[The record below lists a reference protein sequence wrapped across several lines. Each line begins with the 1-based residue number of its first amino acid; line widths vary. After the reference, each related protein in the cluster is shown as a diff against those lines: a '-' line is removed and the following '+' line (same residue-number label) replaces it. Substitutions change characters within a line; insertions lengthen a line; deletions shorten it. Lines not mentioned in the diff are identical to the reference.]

1 MRIFLSL
8 LLVSSFLLSACAGW
22 RDARVNPSNWFG
34 GGRSAA
40 RAAAEADVPPEE
52 VNPLLPTQTSILT
65 RDRREKYDGIMAS
78 QVTDLAI
85 ERTTTGAIVRV
96 TGLSALQGAY
106 DIRLVPENDGDPVD
120 GVLTFSLKAVQP
132 DDQGPGSALARTLR
146 AGAYVS
152 SDTLAR
158 TETVQVNAG
167 TNSLTARP
175 R

>member
-1 MRIFLSL
+1 MRTFLSL
-8 LLVSSFLLSACAGW
+8 LLVSSFLLSACSGW

-34 GGRSAA
+34 GGRAA
-40 RAAAEADVPPEE
+40 KTDVPPEE
-52 VNPLLPTQTSILT
+52 INPLLPTQTSILT
-65 RDRREKYDGIMAS
+65 RDRREKYDGIMVA

-96 TGLSALQGAY
+96 TGLSTFQGAY
-106 DIRLVPENDGDPVD
+106 DIRLVPENGGDPVD

-146 AGAYVS
+146 AGVYVS
-152 SDTLAR
+152 SNTLAR
-158 TETVQVNAG
+158 TETLQVNAG